1 MTWTTDEILREVK
14 ELENQTKQLKQELL
28 KICWFMRGSI
38 SYEDVFYMSVEE
50 REIIAK
56 IIKDNLDSTKKTG
69 LPFF

>member
-1 MTWTTDEILREVK
+1 
-14 ELENQTKQLKQELL
+14 
-28 KICWFMRGSI
+28 MRGSV
-38 SYEDVFYMSVEE
+38 SYEDAFYMSVEE